1 MSGPRPARKPNNARK
16 PSVNVYTP
24 WWLPLSFA
32 GSVLGVGVT
41 VAFLSILSSQGGG
54 SAQEIS
60 AGPLP
65 GWVFWA
71 VWLII
76 YPAMGV
82 STFLVW
88 RKRREADVRLPLA
101 LSAVAFLQNLSFW
114 LSRSLGTTVAI
125 DAIGLVLA
133 YFTAWVYSRTSRAA
147 ATWLLPWLVWMPI
160 TTVLKFWMWVY
171 AR

>member
-32 GSVLGVGVT
+32 GSVL
-41 VAFLSILSSQGGG
+41 
-54 SAQEIS
+54 
-60 AGPLP
+60 
-65 GWVFWA
+65 
-71 VWLII
+71 
-76 YPAMGV
+76 GV